1 MSYFTNITSLF
12 GVKKGGKSHIK
23 NLLEVAA
30 ADGKFLE
37 VEESLLFAIAKR
49 NNITK
54 NQIAE
59 IRKSSPQVEFTM
71 PKDDREKFLN
81 LYELVHMMLIDKH
94 IHEEE
99 FRLCEAFAIKF
110 GYRSD
115 VTKEIINAIKSN
127 IENENS
133 PDETMK
139 RISFF
144 IKD

>member
-71 PKDDREKFLN
+71 PKDDREKFLH

-99 FRLCEAFAIKF
+99 FRLCEAFAVKF

-115 VTKEIINAIKSN
+115 AAKEIINAIKSN
-127 IENENS
+127 IENENG

-144 IKD
+144 IKE